1 MDTRPSRPI
10 QKIRSFQGKGQAS
23 LFAFVLLCLSAL
35 PAQAQWQQSQIAYV
49 QPTQLNA
56 AVQSQPSQMSE
67 TLRNQAQAYY
77 QAGQFGQALSL
88 HHQLCS
94 IPGASAND
102 FYWLGEAYAHTD
114 NYASAAHSFEQAMKL
129 DPNNEKL
136 PVRLAESL
144 IGAGQR
150 DRARDVCQMALLSV
164 RNERARLQLSM
175 MIKISSMGEPVMQ
188 RNKVTGNGHN
198 AHKER

>member
-10 QKIRSFQGKGQAS
+10 QKIRSFQGKGKAS
-23 LFAFVLLCLSAL
+23 LVAFVLLCLSSL

-88 HHQLCS
+88 YHQLCS

>member
-1 MDTRPSRPI
+1 MDTKPSPFRPSLYIVVAALSGMALLPLGC
-10 QKIRSFQGKGQAS
+10 QPAS
-23 LFAFVLLCLSAL
+23 
-35 PAQAQWQQSQIAYV
+35 AQWQQPQLAYV
-49 QPTQLNA
+49 QPAQMNTGVL
-56 AVQSQPSQMSE
+56 SQPNQMSD
-67 TLRNQAQAYY
+67 TLRSQAQAYY

-88 HHQLCS
+88 YHQLCS

-150 DRARDVCQMALLSV
+150 DRARDICQMALLSV

-188 RNKVTGNGHN
+188 RNKITGNGHN